1 MNENIYDITIIG
13 GGPIGMFAGFY
24 SGLRNA
30 KFQIIESLSELGGQV
45 NALYPEKTILDVA
58 GFTGLTGRELIK
70 NLKSQ
75 LLTMNP
81 EIKLNTTVNDV
92 EKVDNLF
99 KITTDKEITKSRA
112 IIIATGNGSFKPR
125 KLLAENADKFE
136 NKQIQYFIK
145 NLDDYKNKT
154 VLVAGGGDS
163 AIDQALMLEKVA
175 KKVYLLHRRNEFRGL
190 ERMVSTLKDSSVEL
204 ITPYL
209 IKKVKEI
216 DNGQIELMAKK
227 MRTDDELINISVDKM
242 LVNYGFISNNKAMQ
256 EWNITLDSNHRLLTV
271 DETMATNIE
280 NIYAVGDQSIY
291 EGKQTIIATGFGEV
305 PLAVNGIMQNLYPD
319 SNVPIHSTQL
329 SK

>member
-209 IKKVKEI
+209 IKKVEEI

-227 MRTDDELINISVDKM
+227 MRTDDEFINIDVDKM
-242 LVNYGFISNNKAMQ
+242 IVNYGFIANNKAMQ
-256 EWNITLDSNHRLLTV
+256 AWKINLESNHRLLVV
-271 DETMATNIE
+271 DETMATNIK
-280 NIYAVGDQSIY
+280 NIYAIGDQATY
-291 EGKQTIIATGFGEV
+291 QGKQTIIATGLGEV

>member
-175 KKVYLLHRRNEFRGL
+175 KKSL
-190 ERMVSTLKDSSVEL
+190 L
-204 ITPYL
+204 IT
-209 IKKVKEI
+209 
-216 DNGQIELMAKK
+216 
-227 MRTDDELINISVDKM
+227 S
-242 LVNYGFISNNKAMQ
+242 
-256 EWNITLDSNHRLLTV
+256 
-271 DETMATNIE
+271 
-280 NIYAVGDQSIY
+280 
-291 EGKQTIIATGFGEV
+291 
-305 PLAVNGIMQNLYPD
+305 
-319 SNVPIHSTQL
+319 